1 MIDTFSKQATDM
13 LAAASQLEVPT
24 EVRKAALEGVELARE
39 AISKWQSTATNY
51 ANAIEET
58 VTITRS
64 SAKTISAKMMANAAA
79 NIEAALDA
87 AQKLASAKSIA
98 EVAQIQTKFVQDQL
112 AIAGEQSKAIFEL
125 STKIAMETTESLR
138 SVATKAAQNIK

>member
-39 AISKWQSTATNY
+39 AISKWQSATNY

-58 VTITRS
+58 VTITQS

-87 AQKLASAKSIA
+87 AQKLASAKSLA